1 MTDATV
7 AQTPPSPLGPP
18 QGPQPGSPPG
28 SNPGA
33 QADNQLLAPRRRFR
47 TLRKLVR
54 HRSFMI
60 GLIIVLVLVIAAI
73 IGPWLTG
80 IDPTSMRIRNR
91 FKPPSSAFW
100 FGADQFGR
108 DVLTRVLYG
117 ARLSLTIG
125 LSVALLSGV
134 VGTIIGIAAGYF
146 RRLDSLLMRFM
157 DALLAFP
164 AILLAIGISAA
175 LGPQVT
181 SVIVALGVAYVP
193 RTARITRASTLVIR
207 EMEYVEAARLS
218 GASHL
223 RMIFRHILPN
233 CMGPLVVQLTFV
245 FAYAILA
252 EAALSFLGIGP
263 PPPAPSW
270 GNIIAEGRDYSI
282 EAWWIMLFPGI
293 AISLAALGMNLL
305 GDGLRDVLDPRLK
318 VES

>member
-1 MTDATV
+1 MTEATV
-7 AQTPPSPLGPP
+7 LRAGMDASTPVAAP
-18 QGPQPGSPPG
+18 QV
-28 SNPGA
+28 
-33 QADNQLLAPRRRFR
+33 LAPRRRFPL
-47 TLRKLVR
+47 LRKLLR

-60 GLIIVLVLVIAAI
+60 GLVIVCLLVTAAI
-73 IGPWLTG
+73 VGPWLTG
-80 IDPTSMRIRNR
+80 LDPTAMRMRNR
-91 FKPPSSAFW
+91 FKPPGPGLW

-108 DVLTRVLYG
+108 DVLTRVLHG
-117 ARLSLTIG
+117 ARLSLFIG
-125 LSVALLSGV
+125 LSVALLSGG
-134 VGTIIGIAAGYF
+134 VGTMIGITAGYF
-146 RRLDSLLMRFM
+146 RHLDAVLMRSM

-175 LGPQVT
+175 LGPQAT
-181 SVIVALGVAYVP
+181 SVIVALSVAYVP

-218 GASHL
+218 GASHV
-223 RMIFRHILPN
+223 RMILRHILPN

-270 GNIIAEGRDYSI
+270 GNIIAEGRDFSI
-282 EAWWIMLFPGI
+282 EAWWIMLFPGV

-305 GDGLRDVLDPRLK
+305 GDGLRDVLAPRLK
-318 VES
+318 VET

>member
-1 MTDATV
+1 MTEATLLRAV
-7 AQTPPSPLGPP
+7 MV
-18 QGPQPGSPPG
+18 GSPP
-28 SNPGA
+28 A
-33 QADNQLLAPRRRFR
+33 AADQVLAPRRRFPL
-47 TLRKLVR
+47 LRKLLR

-60 GLIIVLVLVIAAI
+60 GLVIVSLLVTAAI

-80 IDPTSMRIRNR
+80 LDPTAMRMRNR
-91 FKPPSSAFW
+91 FKPPGPSLW

-108 DVLTRVLYG
+108 DVLTRVLHG
-117 ARLSLTIG
+117 ARLSLFIG
-125 LSVALLSGV
+125 LSVALLSGG
-134 VGTIIGIAAGYF
+134 VGTLIGITAGYF
-146 RRLDSLLMRFM
+146 RHLDAVLMRSM

-175 LGPQVT
+175 LGPQAT
-181 SVIVALGVAYVP
+181 SVIVALSVAYVP

-223 RMIFRHILPN
+223 RMILRHILPN

-270 GNIIAEGRDYSI
+270 GNIIAEGRDFSI
-282 EAWWIMLFPGI
+282 EAWWIMLFPGM

-318 VES
+318 VET

>member
-1 MTDATV
+1 MTEATV
-7 AQTPPSPLGPP
+7 LRAALA
-18 QGPQPGSPPG
+18 GSPPVMAG
-28 SNPGA
+28 
-33 QADNQLLAPRRRFR
+33 QVLAPRRRFAL
-47 TLRKLVR
+47 LRKLLR

-60 GLIIVLVLVIAAI
+60 GLVIVSLLVAAAI
-73 IGPWLTG
+73 VGPWLTG
-80 IDPTSMRIRNR
+80 LDPTAMRMRNR
-91 FKPPSSAFW
+91 FKPPGPGLW

-108 DVLTRVLYG
+108 DVLTRVLHG
-117 ARLSLTIG
+117 ARLSLFIG
-125 LSVALLSGV
+125 LSVALLSGG
-134 VGTIIGIAAGYF
+134 VGTLIGITAGYF
-146 RRLDSLLMRFM
+146 RQLDALLMRCM

-175 LGPQVT
+175 LGPQAT
-181 SVIVALGVAYVP
+181 SVVVALSVAYVP

-223 RMIFRHILPN
+223 RMILRHILPN
-233 CMGPLVVQLTFV
+233 CLGPLVVQLTFV

-270 GNIIAEGRDYSI
+270 GNIIAEGRDFSI
-282 EAWWIMLFPGI
+282 EAWWIMLFPGV

-318 VES
+318 VET